1 MTRVKI
7 CGVRREADVEA
18 AVAAGADAVGFV
30 VDVPVDTHRE
40 VSPAR
45 AADLAAAVP
54 PFVSSVAVT
63 MPETPADAVDLAG
76 RVEPDVLQ
84 VHNDLG
90 DGDLAYLA
98 SQVDASV
105 VKRVDAAD
113 PGDARRFD
121 DVADALLVDSVDAD
135 GGGGTGR
142 THDWSATAD
151 VARGV
156 ASPVVLAGGLTPEN
170 VADAVRTVEPFGV
183 DVATGVEGPDGT
195 KDHDA
200 VEQFV
205 TNAKQTPTTPAP

>member
-7 CGVRREADVEA
+7 CGVTREADVAA
-18 AVAAGADAVGFV
+18 AVGAGADAVGFV

-54 PFVSSVAVT
+54 PFVASVAVT
-63 MPETPADAVDLAG
+63 MPETPADAVELVE
-76 RVEPDVLQ
+76 RVEPDALQ

-98 SQVDASV
+98 SKVDASV

-113 PGDARRFD
+113 PGDAHRFD

-151 VARGV
+151 LAREV
-156 ASPVVLAGGLTPEN
+156 ASPVVLAGGLTPGN
-170 VADAVRTVEPFGV
+170 VADAVSTVEPFGV
-183 DVATGVEGPDGT
+183 DVASGVEGPDGT

-200 VEQFV
+200 VARFV
-205 TNAKQTPTTPAP
+205 SNAKRARTPASP